1 MSEEPVEPPPEE
13 TSAADEELERAE
25 LQKYIDELSEKIK
38 QKSEMREKNVNR
50 QLPSESYFTKLDS
63 SLKKNTAFVKKLK
76 QFTAAQLDSLLK
88 DMNTLNLSK
97 YISEVS
103 QAIVEAK
110 LKMTDVPAIITLSS
124 QLHQIYGE
132 FSQHFFE
139 SWQKLLTFKHGEK
152 VQNASK
158 LRVDVRLYCE
168 LLGVGIFPNKV
179 SLSWSSLTFNSIIVL
194 VLGSLTV
201 CFQILDRPST
211 PRLNFNQFDCAR

>member
-1 MSEEPVEPPPEE
+1 MSEEAAEPAVED

-25 LQKYIDELSEKIK
+25 LQKYVEELQNKIK
-38 QKSEMREKNVNR
+38 GKLELREKNSNR
-50 QLPSESYFTKLDS
+50 QLPSESYFVKLDS

-88 DMNTLNLSK
+88 DMSTLNLSK

-103 QAIVEAK
+103 QAVVEAK
-110 LKMTDVPAIITLSS
+110 LKMTDVPAIITLST

-132 FSQHFFE
+132 FSQNFFE
-139 SWQKLLTFKHGEK
+139 NWQKLLTIKHGEK

-168 LLGVGIFPNKV
+168 LLSVGIFPNKV
-179 SLSWSSLTFNSIIVL
+179 ENKHPVNTHCIN
-194 VLGSLTV
+194 
-201 CFQILDRPST
+201 
-211 PRLNFNQFDCAR
+211 

>member
-1 MSEEPVEPPPEE
+1 MSEEPSEPVVEE

-25 LQKYIDELSEKIK
+25 LQKYIEELKERIRE
-38 QKSEMREKNVNR
+38 KSELREKNLNR
-50 QLPSESYFTKLDS
+50 QLPDDSYFFKLDS
-63 SLKKNTAFVKKLK
+63 SLKKNTAYVKKLK

-88 DMNTLNLSK
+88 DMSSLNLSK

-110 LKMTDVPAIITLSS
+110 IKMTDVPAVITLSS
-124 QLHQIYGE
+124 HLHQIYGE

-139 SWQKLLTFKHGEK
+139 SWQKLLTIKHGEK

-168 LLGVGIFPNKV
+168 LLSVGIFPNKV
-179 SLSWSSLTFNSIIVL
+179 SVNISNHKQHESIF
-194 VLGSLTV
+194 
-201 CFQILDRPST
+201 CRF
-211 PRLNFNQFDCAR
+211 